1 MFSDVAGDLLLNSNH
16 CLHCSFFSDVI
27 EKHVGNLFSDDDENE
42 SYIFQILK
50 QSVLFECYNVTCLSN
65 NLKENNL
72 KFLVIYENTASF

>member
-50 QSVLFECYNVTCLSN
+50 QSVLF
-65 NLKENNL
+65 
-72 KFLVIYENTASF
+72 